1 MLMVPCRPSTL
12 CYARYRML
20 MVPCRPSTLCYSRH
34 RGHMIPRWRHLHST
48 SLHHPRRADPRRR
61 HLHSTSL
68 QHPHT
73 PPLTDDYTPS
83 YSTFT
88 RRYPSSTTPIHCRRL
103 HDRPLDRPVRSR
115 ESIATGDIPCR
126 PSPPIPRTI
135 DQLPLSDRR
144 FFTHYGMRSS
154 FHELLYEEFLVHT
167 IRIIIL

>member
-1 MLMVPCRPSTL
+1 
-12 CYARYRML
+12 

-34 RGHMIPRWRHLHST
+34 RGHMIPRWRHLHSTLLHHPRRADPRRRHLHST

-83 YSTFT
+83 YSTSI